1 MNDFSQM
8 ERGKRMVYET
18 IQYAREG
25 HTGILRL
32 NRPER
37 MNAVIEEMYLE
48 IQDAL
53 SLAQHDTNV
62 RALILT
68 GSVLKRGDVEK
79 QAFCAGADLKK
90 HDSGER
96 TPSQKRAYILLAHE
110 TTRLLHEFPKPTIA
124 VVNGPARGAGTEMAL
139 NCDFIFVSEEAT
151 MAFPETGLGT
161 FVGGGVTSHLP
172 CMVGLTKAKELIYT
186 GRVIDGKAALALGLA
201 LECFPIQDLMDKA
214 KEFAESIAEKAPF
227 SMALAKKRLQQSSA
241 LDLRTVLQLEAEAIL
256 ACMDTEDWHEG
267 VRAFN
272 EKRKPQYK
280 GK

>member
-1 MNDFSQM
+1 M
-8 ERGKRMVYET
+8 GYET
-18 IQYAREG
+18 IQYACEG

-53 SLAQHDTNV
+53 SLAQEDTKV
-62 RALILT
+62 RVLILT
-68 GSVLKRGDVEK
+68 GSVLKRGDVGK

-96 TPSQKRAYILLAHE
+96 TPSQKRDYILLAHE
-110 TTRLLHEFPKPTIA
+110 TTRLIYEFPKPTIA

-139 NCDFIFVSEEAT
+139 NCDFVFMSEEAT
-151 MAFPETGLGT
+151 ISFPETGLGT
-161 FVGGGVTSHLP
+161 FVGGGVTLHLP
-172 CMVGLTKAKELIYT
+172 RILGLAKAKELIYT

-201 LECFPIQDLMDKA
+201 LECFSIQTLMAEA
-214 KEFAESIAEKAPF
+214 KNFAESLGEKAPL
-227 SMALAKKRLQQSSA
+227 SLALAKKRLQQSSL
-241 LDLRTVLQLEAEAIL
+241 LDLRSVLQLEAEAIL
-256 ACMDTEDWHEG
+256 ACMETEDWHEG

>member
-1 MNDFSQM
+1 M
-8 ERGKRMVYET
+8 GYET
-18 IQYAREG
+18 IQYACEA

-53 SLAQHDTNV
+53 SLAQEDTNLRV
-62 RALILT
+62 LILT

-90 HDSGER
+90 HDTGDR

-139 NCDFIFVSEEAT
+139 NCDFVLMSEEAT

-172 CMVGLTKAKELIYT
+172 RMLGLTKAKELIYT

-201 LECFPIQDLMDKA
+201 LECFPLQNLMDKA
-214 KEFAESIAEKAPF
+214 KEFAENMAGKAPF
-227 SMALAKKRLQQSSA
+227 SLALAKMRLQQSSA

-267 VRAFN
+267 VHAFN

-280 GK
+280 GR